1 MPAARSPA
9 QCERKMALGQW
20 NIEPATRRCTDS
32 GAVLAEGEEFY
43 AVLFEDGESFR
54 REEYSLEAWTGPPEG
69 AFCHFKSR
77 VPVKEKKRRLLV
89 DDDMLI
95 HFFVRLAD
103 AEDDAKRRFRFVLA
117 LILMRKRLL
126 KFEQTYRKDEGEWWE
141 MRLARE
147 PADGDASKD
156 DVHRVLNP
164 HLDDEQIETVSKEL
178 GAILHGQTPDE
189 GEAADGSEPSS
200 VPEVCDE

>member
-1 MPAARSPA
+1 
-9 QCERKMALGQW
+9 MALGQW
-20 NIEPATRRCTDS
+20 NIEPATRRCAGS
-32 GAVLAEGEEFY
+32 GAVLAEGQEFY

-54 REEYSLEAWTGPPEG
+54 REEYSLEAWTGPPAG

-95 HFFVRLAD
+95 HFFLRLAD
-103 AEDDAKRRFRFVLA
+103 ADDDAKRRFRFVLA

-126 KFEQTYRKDEGEWWE
+126 KFEQTYRQDDGEWWE

-164 HLDDEQIETVSKEL
+164 NLDDEQIEAVSKEL

-189 GEAADGSEPSS
+189 CEAPDGPESS
-200 VPEVCDE
+200 RVPEVHDE